1 MISRVMAARGR
12 SVVRGGLMGVFERG
26 AKLQNRL
33 EDIMVHEHL
42 SRHFGW
48 AARAF
53 VLAFAVLVLPMAP
66 GVIDPAADAGEKET
80 SAAAVEKTPYP
91 QIMETVPKIG
101 ATDVDPR
108 ARNHGHLRP

>member
-1 MISRVMAARGR
+1 
-12 SVVRGGLMGVFERG
+12 
-26 AKLQNRL
+26 
-33 EDIMVHEHL
+33 MVHEHL

-66 GVIDPAADAGEKET
+66 GVIDRGAADAGEIET

-101 ATDVDPR
+101 ATDVDPALR
-108 ARNHGHLRP
+108 EITVTFDRDMGGGMSWTGGPPFDAARGQESEG